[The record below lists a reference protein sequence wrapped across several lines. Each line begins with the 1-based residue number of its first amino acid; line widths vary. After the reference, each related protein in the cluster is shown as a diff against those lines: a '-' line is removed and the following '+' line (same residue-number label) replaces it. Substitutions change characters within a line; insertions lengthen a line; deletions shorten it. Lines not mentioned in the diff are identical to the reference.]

1 MANIYLSAFT
11 DEYNRD
17 VDTQINLC
25 KEQGLA
31 YFEPRFLG
39 EKNIADLTAL
49 EAKELKVKLG
59 DIKVSSIGSP
69 LGKINLAD
77 DFEAHLEKAKRVFD
91 TANILDTENIR
102 MFSFYLHQGKSRE
115 ECREEV
121 LDKLGRMLQVA
132 KTFGVTLCHENEG
145 EIYGES
151 PEQCL
156 DILQAFNGELKAVF
170 DMGNFVLGKYLPYD
184 SVIHKM
190 DPRAKILA
198 MLMVLVSIFLP
209 AGYLGYAVL
218 AAVIVSTVLMAKL
231 SLKFVWKSMK
241 PMLFMLA
248 FLMVINIFAVKT
260 GYVLIAFGSFEIY
273 SDAVFNTL
281 YIAVRLMLMIMVT
294 TCLTATT
301 KPLDLTL
308 GIEDLLKPFKKIG
321 VPAHEIAMMIS
332 IALRFI
338 PTLIEET
345 ERIMK
350 AQASRG
356 VDLQEGKLNEKI
368 MAVLSLIVPLFVSA
382 FQRAEDLANAM
393 EARGYAP
400 GQRRTRYK
408 QLKFCFRDVVLLAGS
423 LLLVV
428 VIALLAFVL

>member
-1 MANIYLSAFT
+1 
-11 DEYNRD
+11 
-17 VDTQINLC
+17 
-25 KEQGLA
+25 
-31 YFEPRFLG
+31 
-39 EKNIADLTAL
+39 
-49 EAKELKVKLG
+49 
-59 DIKVSSIGSP
+59 
-69 LGKINLAD
+69 
-77 DFEAHLEKAKRVFD
+77 
-91 TANILDTENIR
+91 
-102 MFSFYLHQGKSRE
+102 
-115 ECREEV
+115 
-121 LDKLGRMLQVA
+121 
-132 KTFGVTLCHENEG
+132 
-145 EIYGES
+145 
-151 PEQCL
+151 
-156 DILQAFNGELKAVF
+156 
-170 DMGNFVLGKYLPYD
+170 MGNFVLGKYLPYD

-190 DPRAKILA
+190 DPRAKIMA
-198 MLMVLVSIFLP
+198 MLLVLVSIFIP
-209 AGYLGYAVL
+209 AGYLGYVVL
-218 AAVIVSTVLMAKL
+218 GTVIVATVLLAKL

-241 PMLFMLA
+241 PMLFMLC
-248 FLMVINIFAVKT
+248 FLLVINALTIKT
-260 GYVLIAFGSFEIY
+260 GTALFTIGSFVIY
-273 SDAVFNTL
+273 EDAVFQTV

-356 VDLQEGKLNEKI
+356 VDLQEGKLKEKI
-368 MAVLSLIVPLFVSA
+368 MAILSLIVPLFVSA

-408 QLKFCFRDVVLLAGS
+408 QLKFCFRDYALLMCSTVLLGAICG
-423 LLLVV
+423 
-428 VIALLAFVL
+428 IAFVL